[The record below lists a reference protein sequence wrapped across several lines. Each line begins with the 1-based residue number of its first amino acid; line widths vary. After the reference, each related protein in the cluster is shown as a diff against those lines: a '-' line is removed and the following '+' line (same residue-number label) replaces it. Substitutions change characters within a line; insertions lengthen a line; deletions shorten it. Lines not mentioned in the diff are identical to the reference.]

1 MESSRPTV
9 LQPITWHVTC
19 IFWAISPMSCPPG
32 LMADLHHSVALTNSN
47 NTLAPLDGFEFVSG
61 QYFLII
67 TCEMCSNNMQIDIM
81 FHPNTFPLISAVISQ
96 NKCSMSPEFGQSG
109 QCNVRGCRQAVSV
122 WWLLPDLH
130 TRPDVSLCQC
140 VRAAQSRVWS
150 SYFTLAVPPADQ
162 VFSYDI
168 MTFRVLLQEDQA
180 TLCVS
185 VNVRECEVECERVS
199 GSVRRMWEGE
209 WVWAWENV
217 WEYE

>member
-1 MESSRPTV
+1 
-9 LQPITWHVTC
+9 
-19 IFWAISPMSCPPG
+19 MSCPPG

-47 NTLAPLDGFEFVSG
+47 NTPAPLDGFEFVSG

-96 NKCSMSPEFGQSG
+96 NKWFMSSESG
-109 QCNVRGCRQAVSV
+109 QHCNAMFVVVAKQSVCDGSCLTSTPGLTSPSASVSEQPRAESGA
-122 WWLLPDLH
+122 LILPW
-130 TRPDVSLCQC
+130 RCPQ
-140 VRAAQSRVWS
+140 QIK
-150 SYFTLAVPPADQ
+150 FLAVISWHSQ
-162 VFSYDI
+162 SCC
-168 MTFRVLLQEDQA
+168 RRSQA

-185 VNVRECEVECERVS
+185 VNVSECEESVRECEVECERVS
-199 GSVRRMWEGE
+199 GSVRRMWECE